1 MSTTIALVA
10 DLWSHVGPGLVFAFA
25 LPVLLIA
32 FGVIVLV
39 VTRQIRNRARGAHDG
54 ELADEAA

>member
-32 FGVIVLV
+32 FGVIVLMV
-39 VTRQIRNRARGAHDG
+39 ARQVRSRTRASEDA
-54 ELADEAA
+54 ELADELA

>member
-25 LPVLLIA
+25 LPVFLLA
-32 FGVIVLV
+32 FGVIALTVAKHV
-39 VTRQIRNRARGAHDG
+39 KERARA
-54 ELADEAA
+54 

>member
-25 LPVLLIA
+25 LPLLLLA
-32 FGVIVLV
+32 LGVIVLTAAKHV
-39 VTRQIRNRARGAHDG
+39 KARARA
-54 ELADEAA
+54 